1 VIAYVIQ
8 RLLWMIP
15 VLFFIAAITFG
26 LMHAVPG
33 GPWDR
38 QKRLPPQAQ
47 ANVEAKYGLDK
58 PVFVPSG
65 RIWEPEFWRELP
77 DTQFSNYIGGLLR
90 PFAGLPDTRF
100 GDPEL
105 TPPFFGLVRLHIE
118 DPDLG
123 VSYRQLNRPV
133 SDILLDGARI
143 SATLGFIA
151 LVLST
156 AVGMGFGILS
166 ALRQNSWIDYACVAF
181 ATFGAAVPNF
191 VLGLLLMVIF
201 TVHLHWL
208 PSSGWK
214 DPNVFLFL
222 SIPSDW
228 KQMVMPVVALSVL
241 PAAYIARV
249 ARASVLEVLEQ
260 DYVRTARS
268 KGLAEQVVVM
278 RHMVRNALIPVL
290 TILGPVAAFLVT
302 GSFIIEYLFA
312 IPGIGRQFV
321 TSISARDYGVIMG
334 TTLFYAVVV
343 ATANLIVD
351 LMYAVVDPRIRY

>member
-1 VIAYVIQ
+1 MIAYVIR

-15 VLFFIAAITFG
+15 VLFFIAVVTFA

-38 QKRLPPQAQ
+38 QKRLPPQAM
-47 ANVEAKYGLDK
+47 ANIEAKYGLDK
-58 PVFVPSG
+58 PVFAPSWHL
-65 RIWEPEFWRELP
+65 WEPDFWGELP
-77 DTQFSNYIGGLLR
+77 DTQFANYITDALR
-90 PFAGLPDTRF
+90 G
-100 GDPEL
+100 
-105 TPPFFGLVRLHIE
+105 
-118 DPDLG
+118 DLG
-123 VSYRQLNRPV
+123 VSYRQINRPV
-133 SDILLDGARI
+133 SDILVDGIRI
-143 SATLGFIA
+143 SATIGLVA

-156 AVGMGFGILS
+156 VVGMAFGILS
-166 ALRQNSWIDYACVAF
+166 ALRQNSWIDYLGVAF
-181 ATFGAAVPNF
+181 ATFGASVPNF

-201 TVHLHWL
+201 SVHLHWL
-208 PSSGWK
+208 PAFGWS
-214 DPNVFLFL
+214 DPTNFFFL
-222 SIPSDW
+222 SIPSNW
-228 KQMVMPVVALSVL
+228 KQIVMPVIALSVF

-249 ARASVLEVLEQ
+249 TRASVLEVLQQ
-260 DYVRTARS
+260 DYVRTARA

-290 TILGPVAAFLVT
+290 TVLGPVAAFLVT

-343 ATANLIVD
+343 AVANLIVD
-351 LMYAVVDPRIRY
+351 VMYAAVDPRIRY